1 MRKIIAGVFQSLDGV
16 MQAPGAPE
24 EDPTG
29 GFTLGGWSATLWD
42 EVMDTY
48 MGGVLGGDFDLLLGR
63 NTYDIFAAYWPFQS
77 GDPIGEKFDAVTKY
91 VVTSSTEP
99 LGWANSVAINGD
111 AAAGIGRIKASEGP
125 DLLIQ
130 GSTKLYPALLEA
142 GLIDRLLLM
151 TFPLVLGGGKRLF
164 ADGVKS
170 GAMKLVDSKVS
181 TTGVII
187 ATYEPAGPVP
197 IGSFVTREPSA
208 LEIARREKMA
218 AAG

>member
-1 MRKIIAGVFQSLDGV
+1 MRRIIAGVFQSLDGV
-16 MQAPGAPE
+16 MQSPGAPE

-42 EVMDTY
+42 EMMGQQMNVVMS
-48 MGGVLGGDFDLLLGR
+48 GDFDLLLGR

-91 VVTSSTEP
+91 VVTASTEP

-111 AAAGIGRIKASEGP
+111 AAAGIAKVKASEGP

-142 GLIDRLLLM
+142 GLIDRLFLM
-151 TFPLVLGGGKRLF
+151 TFPVILGGGKRLF
-164 ADGVKS
+164 AAGVKP
-170 GAMKLVDSKVS
+170 GAMRLIESTVS

-197 IGSFVTREPSA
+197 IGSFVTGEPSA

-218 AAG
+218 REP

>member
-42 EVMDTY
+42 EVMEQQ
-48 MGGVLGGDFDLLLGR
+48 MGGVISGDFDLLLGR
-63 NTYDIFAAYWPFQS
+63 NTYDIFAAYWPFQD
-77 GDPIGEKFDAVTKY
+77 GHPIGEKFDAVTKY

-111 AAAGIGRIKASEGP
+111 AAAGIAGIKASEGP
-125 DLLIQ
+125 DLVIQ

-142 GLIDRLLLM
+142 GLIDRLFLM
-151 TFPLVLGGGKRLF
+151 TFPVVLGGGKRLF

-197 IGSFVTREPSA
+197 IGSFITREPSA

-218 AAG
+218 TAA

>member
-1 MRKIIAGVFQSLDGV
+1 MRKIIAGAFQSLDGV
-16 MQAPGAPE
+16 MQGPGAPE

-42 EVMDTY
+42 EVMGQHMD
-48 MGGVLGGDFDLLLGR
+48 GVLDGDFDLLLGR
-63 NTYDIFAAYWPFQS
+63 FTYDIFAAYWPFQQD
-77 GDPIGEKFDAVTKY
+77 DPIGAKFDAVTKY

-99 LGWANSVAINGD
+99 LGWIKSVAINGD
-111 AAAGIGRIKASEGP
+111 AAAGVARVKASQGP

-130 GSTKLYPALLEA
+130 GSTRLYPALLEA
-142 GLIDRLLLM
+142 GLIDRLFLM
-151 TFPLVLGGGKRLF
+151 TFPVVLGGGKRLF
-164 ADGVKS
+164 AEGVTS
-170 GAMKLVDSKVS
+170 GAMTLVESKVS

-197 IGSFVTREPSA
+197 IGSFATQAPSA

-218 AAG
+218 RQG

>member
-42 EVMDTY
+42 EVMDQQ

-63 NTYDIFAAYWPFQS
+63 NTYDIFAAYWPFQQ
-77 GDPIGEKFDAVTKY
+77 GDPIGAKFDAVTKY
-91 VVTSSTEP
+91 VVTASTGP

-111 AAAGIGRIKASEGP
+111 AAAGIAGVKASDGP

-130 GSTKLYPALLEA
+130 GSTKLYPALIEA
-142 GLIDRLLLM
+142 GLIDRLFLM

-164 ADGVKS
+164 SNGVKP
-170 GAMKLVDSKVS
+170 GALKLVDSKVS

-187 ATYEPAGPVP
+187 ATYEPAGAVP
-197 IGSFVTREPSA
+197 IGSFVTSEPSA
-208 LEIARREKMA
+208 LEIARRKKMA
-218 AAG
+218 QAA

>member
-16 MQAPGAPE
+16 MQAPGGPE

-42 EVMDTY
+42 GVMEQQ
-48 MGGVLGGDFDLLLGR
+48 MGVMGGDFDLLLGR
-63 NTYDIFAAYWPFQS
+63 NTYDIFAAYWPFQQ

-99 LGWANSVAINGD
+99 LSWVNSVAINGD
-111 AAAGIGRIKASEGP
+111 AATGIARIKASDGP
-125 DLLIQ
+125 DLLVQ

-142 GLIDRLLLM
+142 GLIDRLFLM
-151 TFPLVLGGGKRLF
+151 TFPVVLGGGKRLF
-164 ADGVKS
+164 ADGVKA

-181 TTGVII
+181 STGVII

-197 IGSFVTREPSA
+197 LGSFVTGEPSA

-218 AAG
+218 AAA

>member
-42 EVMDTY
+42 EVLDQQ

-63 NTYDIFAAYWPFQS
+63 NTYDIFAAYWPFQH

-91 VVTSSTEP
+91 VVTSSTAP

-111 AAAGIGRIKASEGP
+111 AAAGIARVKASEGP

-142 GLIDRLLLM
+142 GLIDRLFLM

-164 ADGVKS
+164 ADGVKP
-170 GAMKLVDSKVS
+170 GALKLVESTVS
-181 TTGVII
+181 TSGVII
-187 ATYEPAGPVP
+187 ATYEPAGPVQ
-197 IGSFVTREPSA
+197 IGSFATNEPSA
-208 LEIARREKMA
+208 LEIARRKKMA
-218 AAG
+218 QAA

>member
-1 MRKIIAGVFQSLDGV
+1 MRKIIAGAFLSLDGV
-16 MQAPGAPE
+16 MQSPGAPE

-29 GFTLGGWSATLWD
+29 GFKLGGWSATQWD
-42 EVMDTY
+42 DLMEQYMAGVM
-48 MGGVLGGDFDLLLGR
+48 GSDFDLLLGR
-63 NTYDIFAAYWPFQS
+63 NTYDIFAAYWPFQN
-77 GDPIGEKFDAVTKY
+77 GHPIKEKFDAVTKY

-99 LGWANSVAINGD
+99 LSWVNSVAINGD
-111 AAAGIGRIKASEGP
+111 AAAGIARVKASEGP
-125 DLLIQ
+125 DLLMQ

-142 GLIDRLLLM
+142 GLIDRMFLM
-151 TFPLVLGGGKRLF
+151 TFPVVLGSGKRLF

-170 GAMKLVDSKVS
+170 GGMKLVDSKVS

-197 IGSFVTREPSA
+197 IGSFETKEPSA

-218 AAG
+218 AAA

>member
-16 MQAPGAPE
+16 MQSPGAPE

-42 EVMDTY
+42 EVMGQQMDGL
-48 MGGVLGGDFDLLLGR
+48 MGGDFDLLLGR

-111 AAAGIGRIKASEGP
+111 AAAGIAKVKASEGP

-142 GLIDRLLLM
+142 GLIDRLFLM
-151 TFPLVLGGGKRLF
+151 TFPVVLGGGKRLF
-164 ADGVKS
+164 ADGVKP
-170 GAMKLVDSKVS
+170 GAMRLVESTAS

-197 IGSFVTREPSA
+197 IGSFVTGEPSA

-218 AAG
+218 REA

>member
-1 MRKIIAGVFQSLDGV
+1 MRKIIAGAFQSLDGV

-24 EDPTG
+24 EDTSG

-42 EVMDTY
+42 EVMDQQ
-48 MGGVLGGDFDLLLGR
+48 MGDVFSSDFDLLLGR

-77 GDPIGEKFDAVTKY
+77 GNPIGEKFDAATKY

-99 LGWANSVAINGD
+99 LSWANSIPINGD
-111 AAAGIGRIKASEGP
+111 AATGITRVKATDGP

-130 GSTKLYPALLEA
+130 GSTKLYPALIEA
-142 GLIDRLLLM
+142 GLIDRLFLM
-151 TFPLVLGGGKRLF
+151 TFPVILGRGKRLF
-164 ADGVKS
+164 ADGVRP
-170 GAMKLVDSKVS
+170 GGMKLIDSKVS

-197 IGSFVTREPSA
+197 LGSFVTGEPSA
-208 LEIARREKMA
+208 LEVSRRKKMA
-218 AAG
+218 ATG

>member
-24 EDPTG
+24 EDTTG

-42 EVMDTY
+42 EVMDQQ
-48 MGGVLGGDFDLLLGR
+48 MGDVFSSDFDLLLGR

-77 GDPIGEKFDAVTKY
+77 GDPIGEKFDAATKY
-91 VVTSSTEP
+91 VVTSSTGP
-99 LGWANSVAINGD
+99 PSWANSVAINGD
-111 AAAGIGRIKASEGP
+111 AAAGIMKVKGSEGP

-142 GLIDRLLLM
+142 GLIDRLFLM
-151 TFPLVLGGGKRLF
+151 TFPVILGGGKRLF
-164 ADGVKS
+164 ADGVKP
-170 GAMKLVDSKVS
+170 GAMKLIDSKAS

-197 IGSFVTREPSA
+197 LGSFVTGEPSA
-208 LEIARREKMA
+208 PEIARRKKMA
-218 AAG
+218 AER

>member
-111 AAAGIGRIKASEGP
+111 AAAGIARIKASEGP

>member
-1 MRKIIAGVFQSLDGV
+1 MRKIIAGAFQSLDGV

-24 EDPTG
+24 EDTTG

-42 EVMDTY
+42 EVMDQQ
-48 MGGVLGGDFDLLLGR
+48 MGDVFSSDFDLLLGR

-77 GDPIGEKFDAVTKY
+77 GNPIGEKFDAATKY

-99 LGWANSVAINGD
+99 LSWANSIAINGD
-111 AAAGIGRIKASEGP
+111 AATGITRVKATVGP

-130 GSTKLYPALLEA
+130 GSTKLYPALIEA
-142 GLIDRLLLM
+142 GLIDRLFLM
-151 TFPLVLGGGKRLF
+151 TFPVILGRGKRLF
-164 ADGVKS
+164 ADGVRP
-170 GAMKLVDSKVS
+170 GGMKLIDSKVS

-197 IGSFVTREPSA
+197 LGSFVTGEPSA
-208 LEIARREKMA
+208 LEVSRRKKMA
-218 AAG
+218 VTG